1 MIPHGGLIGGKEQ
14 AKIDGCLNN
23 LKGYDTCPHLWT
35 MKFKDTGSLGF
46 GAGSAL
52 ERSLWLFVSGPFCMS
67 SASTRP

>member
-35 MKFKDTGSLGF
+35 MKFKDTRILGIW
-46 GAGSAL
+46 GWQCPGEISVAV
-52 ERSLWLFVSGPFCMS
+52 RLWPFLYVLC
-67 SASTRP
+67 